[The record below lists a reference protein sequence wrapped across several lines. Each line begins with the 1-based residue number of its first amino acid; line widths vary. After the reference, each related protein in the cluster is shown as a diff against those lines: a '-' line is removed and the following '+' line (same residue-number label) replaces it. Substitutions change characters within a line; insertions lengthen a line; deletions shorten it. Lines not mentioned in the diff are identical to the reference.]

1 MNMAIRTLFAAAA
14 IGLAAAGLAHADAHS
29 DAQAGDRATIVTA
42 CGEMSNMP
50 QPICE
55 CIADR
60 AQDDLNADAY
70 AFFIAVITQ
79 NEAEQERLRATAAH
93 DDLGAAAMFFTTAP
107 GKCAQQSN

>member
-1 MNMAIRTLFAAAA
+1 MTVACRTLFTAAA
-14 IGLAAAGLAHADAHS
+14 IGLAAAGLAHADDHV
-29 DAQAGDRATIVTA
+29 DDRATIVTA

-79 NEAEQERLRATAAH
+79 DEAEQERLRATAAH

>member
-1 MNMAIRTLFAAAA
+1 MTVACRTLFAAAM
-14 IGLAAAGLAHADAHS
+14 IGLAAAGLAQAD
-29 DAQAGDRATIVTA
+29 DRATIVTA

-50 QPICE
+50 EPICE